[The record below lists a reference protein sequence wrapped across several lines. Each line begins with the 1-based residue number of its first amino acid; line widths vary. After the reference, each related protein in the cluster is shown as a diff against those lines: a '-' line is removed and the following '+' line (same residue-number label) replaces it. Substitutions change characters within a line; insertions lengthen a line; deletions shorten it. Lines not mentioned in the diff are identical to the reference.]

1 MGVVA
6 NMPTRLSVWCDRV
19 LEAGWLM
26 AVVIAPLFFNIY
38 TSRVFEPDK
47 LTLVRSL
54 ALLMAAAWVVKLAEA
69 WGRRVPLAQALG
81 FSGRTPL
88 VAPALASAAVYL
100 LATVFS
106 ITPYTSLFGSYQRLQ
121 GTYSWLAY
129 LVIFFSMLAGLRT
142 RAQFERLATT
152 MVLTSLP
159 VAVYGLIQRYR
170 LDPLPWGGDV
180 TSRVASHM
188 GNAIFVAAYLIM
200 AFMFTLGR
208 LAEAFHS
215 ILTAE
220 PPRNSDVVRGAIYVF
235 LAAVQ
240 LATIYFSFSRGPW
253 LGLMGGLFLFGLL
266 WLVIRRHRVGLF
278 AMLGISAGGLLL
290 LILLNIPGGPLEFLR
305 QSPYIGRLG
314 HIFETETGT
323 GKVRVLIWQ
332 GALRLV
338 LPHDPIQYP
347 DGRPDPFNFI
357 RPLIGYGPESMY
369 VAYNRFYP
377 PELAHYEARNASPDR
392 SHNETFDALVNAGL
406 LGFLAYQWLFFAI
419 FAYGLRSLNLIHGPR
434 DRNLLLGLWVG
445 GALGV
450 GLLFA
455 LRFGPH
461 FLGVAVPAGT
471 VLGLLVYLVFA
482 VVRASGEPPI
492 EHPHRF
498 LLIAL
503 LGGILAH
510 YIEIN
515 FGIAIASTRTW
526 FWAFAA
532 MLVVLGEG
540 WLSEP
545 APARP
550 MASPSPSPSRKGK
563 GRARR
568 EPREAPG
575 RVVPPARPWWPGV
588 TVSGLLM
595 ALMLTLLSYEF
606 VTNQGQRLDSWSL
619 IVNSLT
625 RLPLQGNRFSPF
637 ILLMFGLTGG
647 LGAAL
652 VLAEGVRRDG
662 IPVHALLPALG
673 LYGGIA
679 VGGWLAY
686 TIAHA
691 GILAALIARAPQ
703 TVEDVLRL
711 AEGVAGLLDFLVLFL
726 FVLLVALTIVI
737 SRAEPEAGGE
747 AGLGL
752 FVVPPVFLAA
762 AWLIWGVNLNPIRA
776 DAIYKQGDPWDK
788 QGQWEVAALLYR
800 RAIEEAPREDFY
812 YLWLGRALLEKAART
827 ADSGSR
833 QVRDGVS
840 FEEAFRNLTPERLV
854 ALPRGDLLEITR
866 AVLERARELNPLN
879 TDHTANLA
887 RMHRRW
893 ADLLL
898 DPRHCRTRIDLTA
911 MPSEFV
917 RHVELASQY
926 YEQATRLSPHNAG
939 LWNEWA
945 SVDLYQR
952 NDLESAEQKL
962 RRSLELDARFDQT
975 YQLYGD
981 LLMVRA
987 EKVTDASVKRAALE
1001 QAEAVYRR
1009 LLELQPGYAIGWA
1022 ALAYVQDQLGRSE
1035 EARES
1040 RARLQEVIGSKAD
1053 SWQAVG
1059 DFFLSHAD
1067 CAPDRSQAP
1076 ALYREAAEAYAQAL
1090 AVNPMALTAALRR
1103 GYSLRAMGDLQ
1114 GAEAVFRQAIQVAS
1128 GSPDVWLFYRE
1139 LAVTLAMMG
1148 RKSEAEEA
1156 ASEAWRRAPATEQ
1169 SGLQSLFAQL
1179 GLSIRP

>member
-1 MGVVA
+1 
-6 NMPTRLSVWCDRV
+6 
-19 LEAGWLM
+19 M

-54 ALLMAAAWVVKLAEA
+54 ALLMAAAWLVKLVEA
-69 WGRRVPLAQALG
+69 WGRRVPLAQAVG
-81 FSGRTPL
+81 FSGHTPL
-88 VAPALASAAVYL
+88 VMPALASAGVYL
-100 LATVFS
+100 LATLFS
-106 ITPYTSLFGSYQRLQ
+106 ITPYTSFFGSYQRLQ

-129 LVIFFSMLAGLRT
+129 LVIFFSILSGLRT
-142 RAQFERLATT
+142 RAQFERLATA

-159 VAVYGLIQRYR
+159 VAIYGLIQRYR

-200 AFMFTLGR
+200 AFMLTLGR

-215 ILTAE
+215 ILTTE
-220 PPRNSDVVRGAIYVF
+220 PPRNSDVVRGAVYVF
-235 LAAVQ
+235 IAAVQ

-266 WLVIRRHRVGLF
+266 WLVIRRQRVGLF
-278 AMLGISAGGLLL
+278 AVLGLSSAV
-290 LILLNIPGGPLEFLR
+290 LIFLVLLNIPGGPLEFLR

-338 LPHDPIQYP
+338 LPHEPIQFP
-347 DGRPDPFNFI
+347 DGRPDPFHLI
-357 RPLIGYGPESMY
+357 RPFVGYGPESMY

-392 SHNETFDALVNAGL
+392 SHNETFDALVNTGL
-406 LGFLAYQWLFFAI
+406 LGFLVYQWLFFAL

-445 GALGV
+445 GALVV
-450 GLLFA
+450 GLAFA

-471 VLGLLVYLVFA
+471 VLGLLIYLVFA
-482 VVRASGEPPI
+482 TLRASGESSI

-545 APARP
+545 ILERAGMAPAG
-550 MASPSPSPSRKGK
+550 PSSRRGK
-563 GRARR
+563 GRGRR
-568 EPREAPG
+568 EIREAP
-575 RVVPPARPWWPGV
+575 VQARPWWPWV
-588 TVSGLLM
+588 AASGLLM
-595 ALMLTLLSYEF
+595 ALMLSLLSYEF
-606 VTNQGQRLDSWSL
+606 VTNQGQRLDMWSL
-619 IVNSLT
+619 IATSLT

-637 ILLMFGLTGG
+637 ILLMLGLVGG

-652 VLAEGVRRDG
+652 VLAEGVRRDW
-662 IPVHALLPALG
+662 IPERMVFPALG
-673 LYGGIA
+673 LYAA
-679 VGGWLAY
+679 VAGGGWLIY
-686 TIAHA
+686 TLAHA
-691 GILAALIARAPQ
+691 GILAGLIARVPQ

-711 AEGVAGLLDFLVLFL
+711 ADGVAGLLDFLVLFL
-726 FVLLVALTIVI
+726 FVLLALLVVLI
-737 SRAEPEAGGE
+737 SWEGPTVGDE

-752 FVVPPVFLAA
+752 FVAPPAFLAA
-762 AWLIWGVNLNPIRA
+762 ALLIWNVHLDPIRA
-776 DAIYKQGDPWDK
+776 DTVYKQGDPWDK
-788 QGQWEVAALLYR
+788 QGQWEVAILLYR
-800 RAIEEAPREDFY
+800 RAIEYAPREDFY
-812 YLWLGRALLEKAART
+812 YLWLGRALLEKAAR
-827 ADSGSR
+827 APDSSPR
-833 QVRDGVS
+833 RLPDGVS
-840 FEEAFRNLTPERLV
+840 FEVAFRHLTLERLV
-854 ALPRGDLLEITR
+854 VLPRGDLLEITR
-866 AVLERARELNPLN
+866 AVLEQARLLNPLN

-898 DPRHCRTRIDLTA
+898 DPRYCRTRIDLAA
-911 MPSEFV
+911 MSPEFV
-917 RHVELASQY
+917 RHVELAGHY
-926 YEQATRLSPHNAG
+926 YEEAVRLSPNNAG

-952 NDLESAEQKL
+952 NDLESAERKL
-962 RRSLELDARFDQT
+962 QRSLELDDRFDQT

-981 LLMVRA
+981 LLMVHS
-987 EKVTDASVKRAALE
+987 EKVTDPAAKRAALE
-1001 QAEAVYRR
+1001 RAEVFYRR
-1009 LLELQPGYAIGWA
+1009 LVELQPEHGVGWA
-1022 ALAYVQDQLGRSE
+1022 ALAYLQDQLGRSG
-1035 EARES
+1035 EARVS
-1040 RARLQEVIGSKAD
+1040 RARLQALIGSRSEA
-1053 SWQAVG
+1053 WQSVG

-1067 CAPDRSQAP
+1067 CALDRAQAL
-1076 ALYREAAEAYAQAL
+1076 ALYREAAEAYGQAL
-1090 AVNPMALTAALRR
+1090 AANPGALTAALRR
-1103 GYSLRAMGDLQ
+1103 GYALRGVGNLE
-1114 GAEAVFRQAIQVAS
+1114 EAVATFRRAIQVA
-1128 GSPDVWLFYRE
+1128 GESPEVWLFYRE

-1148 RKSEAEEA
+1148 QKSEAETA
-1156 ASEAWRRAPATEQ
+1156 AAQAWRRAPPGEQ
-1169 SGLQSLFAQL
+1169 PGLQTLFAQL
-1179 GLSIRP
+1179 GLSVRP

>member
-1 MGVVA
+1 
-6 NMPTRLSVWCDRV
+6 MPTRLSVWCDRV

-26 AVVIAPLFFNIY
+26 AVIIAPLFFNIY

-54 ALLMAAAWVVKLAEA
+54 ALLMAAAWLVKLVEA

-81 FSGRTPL
+81 FSWRTPL
-88 VAPALASAAVYL
+88 VAPALTSAGVYL
-100 LATVFS
+100 LATLFS
-106 ITPYTSLFGSYQRLQ
+106 ITPYTSFFGSYQRLQ

-129 LVIFFSMLAGLRT
+129 LVVFFSMLAGLRT
-142 RAQFERLATT
+142 RAQFERLVTT
-152 MVLTSLP
+152 MILTSLP
-159 VAVYGLIQRYR
+159 VAIYGLIQRYR

-200 AFMFTLGR
+200 AFMLTLGR
-208 LAEAFHS
+208 LAETFHS
-215 ILTAE
+215 ILTTE

-235 LAAVQ
+235 IAAVQ

-253 LGLMGGLFLFGLL
+253 LGLLGGLFLFGLL
-266 WLVIRRHRVGLF
+266 WLVIRRQRTGLF
-278 AMLGISAGGLLL
+278 AMLGLSAVGLMV

-347 DGRPDPFNFI
+347 DGRPDPFNLI

-406 LGFLAYQWLFFAI
+406 LGFLVYQWLFFAL
-419 FAYGLRSLNLIHGPR
+419 FAYGLRSLNLLHGSR

-450 GLLFA
+450 GLVFA

-482 VVRASGEPPI
+482 ALRASGEVRI

-526 FWAFAA
+526 FWVFAA
-532 MLVVLGEG
+532 LLIVLGEG

-545 APARP
+545 VLARS
-550 MASPSPSPSRKGK
+550 AISSGGLSARKAR
-563 GRARR
+563 GRVRR
-568 EPREAPG
+568 ESRETSVRATPM
-575 RVVPPARPWWPGV
+575 VRPWWPWV
-588 TVSGLLM
+588 AASGLLM
-595 ALMLTLLSYEF
+595 ALMLSLLSYEF
-606 VTNQGQRLDSWSL
+606 VTNQGQRLDAWSL
-619 IVNSLT
+619 IVTSLT

-637 ILLMFGLTGG
+637 ILLMLGLTGG

-652 VLAEGVRRDG
+652 VLAEGVRRDWV
-662 IPVHALLPALG
+662 PARAVFPALG
-673 LYGGIA
+673 LYGVIA
-679 VGGWLAY
+679 GGGWLIY
-686 TIAHA
+686 TLAHA
-691 GILAALIARAPQ
+691 GILAALIARVPQ

-711 AEGVAGLLDFLVLFL
+711 AEGVAGLLDFLILFL
-726 FVLLVALTIVI
+726 FVLLVLLVVLI
-737 SRAEPEAGGE
+737 SREDPKAGSE

-752 FVVPPVFLAA
+752 FVMPLAFLAA
-762 AWLIWGVNLNPIRA
+762 ALLIWGVHLNPIRA

-788 QGQWEVAALLYR
+788 QGQWEVAILLYR
-800 RAIEEAPREDFY
+800 RAIEYAPREDFY

-827 ADSGSR
+827 MDSGSR
-833 QVRDGVS
+833 QLSDGTS
-840 FEEAFRNLTPERLV
+840 FEVAFRNLTPERLV
-854 ALPRGDLLEITR
+854 ALSRGDLLEITR

-898 DPRHCRTRIDLTA
+898 DPRYCRTRIDLAA

-917 RHVELASQY
+917 RHAELASRY
-926 YEQATRLSPHNAG
+926 YEEATRLSPNNAG

-952 NDLESAEQKL
+952 NDLESAERKL
-962 RRSLELDARFDQT
+962 QRSLELDDRFDQT
-975 YQLYGD
+975 YQIYGD
-981 LLMVRA
+981 LLMVRS
-987 EKVTDASVKRAALE
+987 EKVVDASVKRAALE
-1001 QAEAVYRR
+1001 QAEVFYRR
-1009 LLELQPGYAIGWA
+1009 LVELQPGHGMGWA
-1022 ALAYVQDQLGRSE
+1022 ALAYLQDQLGRLG
-1035 EARES
+1035 EAQES
-1040 RARLQEVIGSKAD
+1040 RARLQAVVGSSAE
-1053 SWQAVG
+1053 SWQAIG

-1067 CAPDRSQAP
+1067 CALDRAQAP
-1076 ALYREAAEAYAQAL
+1076 ALYREAAAAYAQAL
-1090 AVNPMALTAALRR
+1090 AINPMALTSALRR
-1103 GYSLRAMGDLQ
+1103 GYSLRALGDLQ
-1114 GAEAVFRQAIQVAS
+1114 GAEAVFRHAIQVAS
-1128 GSPDVWLFYRE
+1128 GSADVWLFYRE

-1156 ASEAWRRAPATEQ
+1156 AREAWRQAPAAQQPE
-1169 SGLQSLFAQL
+1169 LQSLFAQL
-1179 GLSIRP
+1179 GLSIQP

>member
-1 MGVVA
+1 
-6 NMPTRLSVWCDRV
+6 MPTRLSQWCDRM
-19 LEAGWLM
+19 LEAGWLL

-54 ALLMAAAWVVKLAEA
+54 ALIMAAAWLIKLVEA
-69 WGRRVPLAQALG
+69 WGQRVPLAQALG
-81 FSGRTPL
+81 FSWRTPIVL
-88 VAPALASAAVYL
+88 PALATAGVYL
-100 LATVFS
+100 LATALS
-106 ITPYTSLFGSYQRLQ
+106 ITPYTSFFGSYQRLQ

-129 LVIFFSMLAGLRT
+129 LVVFFSMLAGLRT
-142 RAQFERLATT
+142 RAQFERLALT
-152 MVLTSLP
+152 MVIVSLP
-159 VAVYGLIQRYR
+159 VAIYGLIQRYR

-208 LAEAFHS
+208 LAETFHS
-215 ILTAE
+215 ILTTE
-220 PPRNSDVVRGAIYVF
+220 PPRNSDVVRGALYVF
-235 LAAVQ
+235 MAAVQ

-253 LGLMGGLFLFGLL
+253 LGLMGGLFLFLLL
-266 WLVIRRHRVGLF
+266 WLVVRRHRT
-278 AMLGISAGGLLL
+278 GLLATLGLSAAGLVL
-290 LILLNIPGGPLEFLR
+290 LIFLNIPGGPLEFLR

-332 GALRLV
+332 GALQLV
-338 LPHDPIQYP
+338 LPHAPIQYP
-347 DGRPDPFNFI
+347 DGRSDPFNVL

-377 PELAHYEARNASPDR
+377 PALAHYEARTASPDR
-392 SHNETFDALVNAGL
+392 SHNETFDALVNTGL
-406 LGFLAYQWLFFAI
+406 LGFLVYQWLFFAL

-434 DRNLLLGLWVG
+434 DRRFLLGLWVG

-450 GLLFA
+450 GWLFA
-455 LRFGPH
+455 LWFGPH

-471 VLGLLVYLVFA
+471 VLGLLAYLIFA
-482 VVRASGEPPI
+482 TLRASGEPSI

-532 MLVVLGEG
+532 MLVVLGEKR
-540 WLSEP
+540 LSERAPVRSEVVRGSLP
-545 APARP
+545 A
-550 MASPSPSPSRKGK
+550 RKGK
-563 GRARR
+563 GHARR
-568 EPREAPG
+568 GGRE
-575 RVVPPARPWWPGV
+575 VVSEVSPPAHSWWPWMAAM
-588 TVSGLLM
+588 GLLM
-595 ALMLTLLSYEF
+595 AMMLTLLSYEF
-606 VTNQGQRLDSWSL
+606 IANQGQRLDLLSL

-637 ILLMFGLTGG
+637 ILVMFVLTGG

-652 VLAEGVRRDG
+652 VLAEGVRREW
-662 IPVHALLPALG
+662 IPGRAWLPALG
-673 LYGGIA
+673 VYGAVA
-679 VGGWLAY
+679 VGGWLVY
-686 TIAHA
+686 TLAHA
-691 GILAALIARAPQ
+691 GLLAALVAQAPR
-703 TVEDVLRL
+703 TVEDVLQL
-711 AEGVAGLLDFLVLFL
+711 ARGVAGLLDFLVLFL
-726 FVLLVALTIVI
+726 FVLFVLLVLSI
-737 SRAEPEAGGE
+737 SQEESEAAGG

-752 FVVPPVFLAA
+752 LVMPPVFLAA
-762 AWLIWGVNLNPIRA
+762 ALLIWSVHLNPLRA

-788 QGQWEVAALLYR
+788 QGQWEVAILLYR
-800 RAIEEAPREDFY
+800 QAIAYAPREDFY
-812 YLWLGRALLEKAART
+812 HLWLGRALLEKAARA
-827 ADSGSR
+827 ADSSPR
-833 QVRDGVS
+833 QLPDGIS
-840 FEEAFRNLTPERLV
+840 FEVAFRNLTPERLV
-854 ALPRGDLLEITR
+854 TLPRGDLLEITR

-898 DPRHCRTRIDLTA
+898 DPRYCRTRIDLKA
-911 MPSEFV
+911 MPPEFV
-917 RHVELASQY
+917 RHVELASRY
-926 YEQATRLSPHNAG
+926 YGEATLLSPNNAG

-952 NDLESAEQKL
+952 NDLDAAERKL
-962 RRSLELDARFDQT
+962 QRSLQLDDRFDQT

-981 LLMVRA
+981 LLMVRS
-987 EKVTDASVKRAALE
+987 EKVEDAAVKRAALE
-1001 QAEAVYRR
+1001 QAEVFYRR
-1009 LLELQPGYAIGWA
+1009 LVELQPEHGIGWA
-1022 ALAYVQDQLGRSE
+1022 ALAYLQDQLGRSE
-1035 EARES
+1035 EARAS
-1040 RARLQEVIGSKAD
+1040 RLRLQTLAGSRSEV
-1053 SWQAVG
+1053 WQSIG

-1067 CAPDRSQAP
+1067 CALDRGQALV
-1076 ALYREAAEAYAQAL
+1076 LYREAAQAYGQAL
-1090 AVNPMALTAALRR
+1090 LANPGALTAALRR
-1103 GYSLRAMGDLQ
+1103 GYALRSMGDLE
-1114 GAEAVFRQAIQVAS
+1114 GAAATFRQALQIAG
-1128 GSPDVWLFYRE
+1128 GSSEIWVFYRE

-1156 ASEAWRRAPATEQ
+1156 ARQAWRQAPASEQ
-1169 SGLQSLFAQL
+1169 PGLESLFAQL
-1179 GLSIRP
+1179 GLSVRP

>member
-1 MGVVA
+1 
-6 NMPTRLSVWCDRV
+6 MPTRLSLWCDRI

-54 ALLMAAAWVVKLAEA
+54 ALWMAAAWLVRLVEA

-81 FSGRTPL
+81 FSWRTPL
-88 VAPALASAAVYL
+88 VAPALVSAGIYL
-100 LATVFS
+100 LATVLS
-106 ITPYTSLFGSYQRLQ
+106 ITPYTSFFGSYQRLQ

-129 LVIFFSMLAGLRT
+129 LVIFFSILAGLRI
-142 RAQFERLATT
+142 RAQFERLATA

-159 VAVYGLIQRYR
+159 VAIYGLIQRYR

-220 PPRNSDVVRGAIYVF
+220 PPRNSDVVRGAVYVF
-235 LAAVQ
+235 IAAVQ

-266 WLVIRRHRVGLF
+266 WLVIRRQRAGLF
-278 AMLGISAGGLLL
+278 AVLGLSAIGLIF
-290 LILLNIPGGPLEFLR
+290 LIMLNISGGPLEFLR

-314 HIFETETGT
+314 HIFETEVGT

-332 GALRLV
+332 GALQLV
-338 LPHDPIQYP
+338 LPHEPIRFP
-347 DGRPDPFNFI
+347 DGRPDPLNFI

-392 SHNETFDALVNAGL
+392 AHNETFDALVNTGL
-406 LGFLAYQWLFFAI
+406 LGFLVYQWLFFAL

-445 GALGV
+445 GALGT
-450 GLLFA
+450 GLAFA
-455 LRFGPH
+455 FRFGPH

-471 VLGLLVYLVFA
+471 VLGLLIYLVFA
-482 VVRASGEPPI
+482 TLRASGEPPI

-532 MLVVLGEG
+532 MLVVLGQG

-545 APARP
+545 IPMRARV
-550 MASPSPSPSRKGK
+550 SPSVPSSRGGK
-563 GRARR
+563 GRDRR
-568 EPREAPG
+568 EAREAHVRAPL
-575 RVVPPARPWWPGV
+575 PACPWWPWV
-588 TVSGLLM
+588 AASGLLM
-595 ALMLTLLSYEF
+595 ALMLSLLSYEF
-606 VTNQGQRLDSWSL
+606 VTNQGQRLDTWSL
-619 IVNSLT
+619 IATSLT

-637 ILLMFGLTGG
+637 ILLMFGLVGG

-652 VLAEGVRRDG
+652 VLAEGVRRDW
-662 IPVHALLPALG
+662 IPERMVFPALG
-673 LYGGIA
+673 LYGA
-679 VGGWLAY
+679 VAAGGWLIY
-686 TIAHA
+686 TVAHA
-691 GILAALIARAPQ
+691 AILAGLIARVPQ

-711 AEGVAGLLDFLVLFL
+711 ADGVAGLLDFLVLFL
-726 FVLLVALTIVI
+726 FVLLVLLVVLI
-737 SRAEPEAGGE
+737 SREEPVAGGE
-747 AGLGL
+747 AGPGL
-752 FVVPPVFLAA
+752 LVVPPAFLAA
-762 AWLIWGVNLNPIRA
+762 ALLIWNVHLDPIRA

-788 QGQWEVAALLYR
+788 QGQWEVAILLYR
-800 RAIEEAPREDFY
+800 RVIEYAPREDFY

-827 ADSGSR
+827 SDSGPR
-833 QVRDGVS
+833 QLLDGIS
-840 FEEAFRNLTPERLV
+840 FEVAFRNLTPERLV

-866 AVLERARELNPLN
+866 AVLERAQWLNPLN

-898 DPRHCRTRIDLTA
+898 DPHYCRTRIDLTA
-911 MPSEFV
+911 MPPEFV
-917 RHVELASQY
+917 RHVELAGRY
-926 YEQATRLSPHNAG
+926 YEEATRLSPNNAG

-952 NDLESAEQKL
+952 NDLESAERKL
-962 RRSLELDARFDQT
+962 RRSLELDDRFDQT

-981 LLMVRA
+981 LLMVRS
-987 EKVTDASVKRAALE
+987 EKVTDPAVKRAALE
-1001 QAEAVYRR
+1001 QAEVSYRR
-1009 LLELQPGYAIGWA
+1009 LVELQPEHGVGWA
-1022 ALAYVQDQLGRSE
+1022 ALAYLQDQLGRSE
-1035 EARES
+1035 EARAS
-1040 RARLQEVIGSKAD
+1040 RARLQALMGSRAEA
-1053 SWQAVG
+1053 WQSVG

-1067 CAPDRSQAP
+1067 CALDRTQAL
-1076 ALYREAAEAYAQAL
+1076 ALYREAAEAYGQVL
-1090 AVNPMALTAALRR
+1090 AANPGALTAALRR
-1103 GYSLRAMGDLQ
+1103 GYALR
-1114 GAEAVFRQAIQVAS
+1114 GAGSFEEAVATFHQAIQVA
-1128 GSPDVWLFYRE
+1128 GENPDVWLFYRE

-1148 RKSEAEEA
+1148 RKGEAEDA
-1156 ASEAWRRAPATEQ
+1156 AAQAWRRAPASEHP
-1169 SGLQSLFAQL
+1169 GLQALFAQL
-1179 GLSIRP
+1179 GLSVRP

>member
-1 MGVVA
+1 
-6 NMPTRLSVWCDRV
+6 MPTRLSVWCDRV

-47 LTLVRSL
+47 LTLVRSI
-54 ALLMAAAWVVKLAEA
+54 ALLMAAAWLVKLMEA
-69 WGRRVPLAQALG
+69 WGRRVSLTQALG
-81 FSGRTPL
+81 FSWRTPL
-88 VAPALASAAVYL
+88 VVPALASAVVYL
-100 LATVFS
+100 LAAMFS
-106 ITPYTSLFGSYQRLQ
+106 LTPYTSFFGSYQRLQ
-121 GTYSWLAY
+121 GVYSWLSY
-129 LVIFFSMLAGLRT
+129 LVIFFSVLAGLRT

-152 MVLTSLP
+152 MILTSLP
-159 VAVYGLIQRYR
+159 VAIYGLIQRYR

-208 LAEAFHS
+208 LAETFHS
-215 ILTAE
+215 ILMTE

-235 LAAVQ
+235 IAAVQ

-253 LGLMGGLFLFGLL
+253 LGLMGGIFLFGLL
-266 WLVIRRHRVGLF
+266 WLVIRRQRIGLF
-278 AMLGISAGGLLL
+278 TMLGLSGAGLIL

-305 QSPYIGRLG
+305 QSPYVGRLG

-332 GALRLV
+332 GALQLV
-338 LPHDPIQYP
+338 LPHEPIQYP
-347 DGRPDPFNFI
+347 DGRSDPFNLI

-392 SHNETFDALVNAGL
+392 SHNETFDALVNTGL
-406 LGFLAYQWLFFAI
+406 LGFLVYQWLFFAL
-419 FAYGLRSLNLIHGPR
+419 FAYGLRSLNLIHGSQ
-434 DRNLLLGLWVG
+434 DQNLLLSLWVG

-455 LRFGPH
+455 LWFGPH

-482 VVRASGEPPI
+482 VLRASGEPPI

-526 FWAFAA
+526 FWVFAA

-540 WLSEP
+540 WLSESVP
-545 APARP
+545 VR
-550 MASPSPSPSRKGK
+550 SVVSLGGSPSRKAK

-568 EPREAPG
+568 ESRE
-575 RVVPPARPWWPGV
+575 VPARTSQGVRLWWSWV
-588 TVSGLLM
+588 ALAGLLM
-595 ALMLTLLSYEF
+595 ALMLSLLSYEF
-606 VTNQGQRLDSWSL
+606 VTNQGQRLDAWSL
-619 IVNSLT
+619 ITTSLT

-637 ILLMFGLTGG
+637 ILLMFGLTGA

-652 VLAEGVRRDG
+652 VLAEGVRRDW
-662 IPVHALLPALG
+662 IPGRMLLPALG
-673 LYGGIA
+673 LYGA
-679 VGGWLAY
+679 VAGGGWLVY
-686 TIAHA
+686 TMAHA
-691 GILAALIARAPQ
+691 GILAALIARTPQ

-726 FVLLVALTIVI
+726 FVLLVLLVVLL
-737 SRAEPEAGGE
+737 SWEGSEAGGE

-752 FVVPPVFLAA
+752 FVAPPAFLIASV
-762 AWLIWGVNLNPIRA
+762 LIWTVNLNPIRA

-788 QGQWEVAALLYR
+788 QGQWEVAILLYR
-800 RAIEEAPREDFY
+800 RAIEYAPREDFY
-812 YLWLGRALLEKAART
+812 YLWLGRALLEKAARVG
-827 ADSGSR
+827 DSVSR
-833 QVRDGVS
+833 QFRDGIS
-840 FEEAFRNLTPERLV
+840 FDEAFLSLTLERLV
-854 ALPRGDLLEITR
+854 TFPRGDLLEITR
-866 AVLERARELNPLN
+866 VILERARELNPLN

-898 DPRHCRTRIDLTA
+898 DPRYCRTRINLA
-911 MPSEFV
+911 EMPSEFV
-917 RHVELASQY
+917 RHVELASRY
-926 YEQATRLSPHNAG
+926 YEEATRLSPNNAG

-952 NDLESAEQKL
+952 NDLESAERKL
-962 RRSLELDARFDQT
+962 QRSLGLDDRFDQT
-975 YQLYGD
+975 YQIYGD
-981 LLMVRA
+981 LLMVRS
-987 EKVTDASVKRAALE
+987 EQVVDASVRRAVFE
-1001 QAEAVYRR
+1001 QAEIFYRR
-1009 LLELQPGYAIGWA
+1009 LVELQPGHGIGWA
-1022 ALAYVQDQLGRSE
+1022 ALAYLQDQLGRLE
-1035 EARES
+1035 EAQKS
-1040 RARLQEVIGSKAD
+1040 RARLQTVVGSSAE
-1053 SWQAVG
+1053 SWQAIG

-1067 CAPDRSQAP
+1067 CALDRAQAL
-1076 ALYREAAEAYAQAL
+1076 ALYREAAASYAQAL
-1090 AVNPMALTAALRR
+1090 MVNPMALTAALRR
-1103 GYSLRAMGDLQ
+1103 GYSLRALGDLQ
-1114 GAEAVFRQAIQVAS
+1114 GAESVFRQAIQLAS
-1128 GSPDVWLFYRE
+1128 GSSDVWLFYRE

-1148 RKSEAEEA
+1148 RRVEAEEA
-1156 ASEAWRRAPATEQ
+1156 AGEAWRRAPVVEQ
-1169 SGLQSLFAQL
+1169 SGLQALFAQL

>member
-1 MGVVA
+1 
-6 NMPTRLSVWCDRV
+6 
-19 LEAGWLM
+19 M

-47 LTLVRSL
+47 LTLVRSI
-54 ALLMAAAWVVKLAEA
+54 ALIMAAAWLVKLAEA
-69 WGRRVPLAQALG
+69 VGQRVPLAQALG

-88 VAPALASAAVYL
+88 VGPALATAAVYL
-100 LATVFS
+100 LATLFS
-106 ITPYTSLFGSYQRLQ
+106 ITPYTSFFGSYQRLQ
-121 GTYSWLAY
+121 GAYSLLAY
-129 LVIFFSMLAGLRT
+129 LVIFFSLLAGLRT
-142 RAQFERLATT
+142 RPQFERLATV
-152 MVLTSLP
+152 MVLASLP

-200 AFMFTLGR
+200 AFMLTMGR
-208 LAEAFHS
+208 LAETFHS
-215 ILTAE
+215 ILVTE

-235 LAAVQ
+235 IAAVQ
-240 LATIYFSFSRGPW
+240 AATIYFSFSRGPW
-253 LGLMGGLFLFGLL
+253 LGLMGGLFLFLLL
-266 WLVIRRHRVGLF
+266 WLVIRRQRAGLF
-278 AMLGISAGGLLL
+278 TLLGLSAAGLIL
-290 LILLNIPGGPLEFLR
+290 LILLNLPGGPLEPLR

-314 HIFETETGT
+314 HIFETEGGT

-338 LPHDPIQYP
+338 LPHEPLQFP
-347 DGRPDPFNFI
+347 DGRPDPFNFL

-406 LGFLAYQWLFFAI
+406 LGFLVYQWLFFSI

-445 GALGV
+445 GALAMG
-450 GLLFA
+450 GLFA

-461 FLGVAVPAGT
+461 FLGVAIPAGT

-482 VVRASGEPPI
+482 ALRASGEPPI

-498 LLIAL
+498 LLIGL

-515 FGIAIASTRTW
+515 FGIAIAATRTW

-540 WLSEP
+540 WLADP

-550 MASPSPSPSRKGK
+550 APTPSAPARKGKDRARGERRPSPSP
-563 GRARR
+563 
-568 EPREAPG
+568 
-575 RVVPPARPWWPGV
+575 RPWWPGV
-588 TVSGLLM
+588 AASALLM
-595 ALMLTLLSYEF
+595 ALMLALLSYEF
-606 VTNQGQRLDSWSL
+606 ITSQGQRLDALSL
-619 IVNSLT
+619 IVTSLT

-637 ILLMFGLTGG
+637 VLVMFGLTGG

-652 VLAEGVRRDG
+652 VLAEGLRREW
-662 IPVHALLPALG
+662 IPRPALPAALL
-673 LYGGIA
+673 LYGA
-679 VGGWLAY
+679 VAGGGWLAY
-686 TIAHA
+686 TLAHA
-691 GILAALIARAPQ
+691 GLLAALIARTPQ

-711 AEGVAGLLDFLVLFL
+711 AEGVAGLMDFLVLCL
-726 FVLLVALTIVI
+726 FVLLALLVFLL
-737 SRAEPEAGGE
+737 SREEPEGATG

-752 FVVPPVFLAA
+752 FALPPALLVAA
-762 AWLIWGVNLNPIRA
+762 LWIWNVHLNPIRA

-788 QGQWEVAALLYR
+788 QGQWAVAVPLYW
-800 RAIEEAPREDFY
+800 RAIERAPREDFY
-812 YLWLGRALLEKAART
+812 YLWLGRALLEKAAQT
-827 ADSGSR
+827 TDAAPR
-833 QVRDGVS
+833 QLPDGVS
-840 FEEAFRNLTPERLV
+840 FEEAFRSLASERWV
-854 ALPRGDLLEITR
+854 TLPRGDLLEITR
-866 AVLERARELNPLN
+866 AVLEQARALNPLN

-898 DPRHCRTRIDLTA
+898 DPRYCRTRIDLAA
-911 MPSEFV
+911 MPPEFV
-917 RHVELASQY
+917 RHVTQSSRY
-926 YEQATRLSPHNAG
+926 YEEATRLSPNNAG

-945 SVDLYQR
+945 SVDLYLR
-952 NDLESAEQKL
+952 NDLESAERKL
-962 RRSLELDARFDQT
+962 RRSLELDDQFDQT
-975 YQLYGD
+975 YQIYGD
-981 LLMVRA
+981 LLLVRS
-987 EKVTDASVKRAALE
+987 EKVTDPTVKRAAWE

-1009 LLELQPGYAIGWA
+1009 LLALRPDHAVGWA
-1022 ALAYVQDQLGRSE
+1022 ALAYVQEQLGASE
-1035 EARES
+1035 GAQAARAQL
-1040 RARLQEVIGSKAD
+1040 RARAGSRPE
-1053 SWQAVG
+1053 SWQAIG

-1067 CAPDRSQAP
+1067 CALDRSQAP
-1076 ALYREAAEAYAQAL
+1076 ALYREAAEAYGQAL
-1090 AVNPMALTAALRR
+1090 AADPGAWTAAMRR
-1103 GYSLRAMGDLQ
+1103 GYALRNLGDLE
-1114 GAEAVFRQAIQVAS
+1114 GATAAFRQALQVVGEGA
-1128 GSPDVWLFYRE
+1128 DAWLLYRE
-1139 LAVTLAMMG
+1139 LAITLAMAG
-1148 RKSEAEEA
+1148 RKEEAEA
-1156 ASEAWRRAPATEQ
+1156 AAGQAWRRAPAAEQ
-1169 SGLQSLFAQL
+1169 PGLQSLFVQL